1 MLRFEPVEYLI
12 RCTIQYVLYGPD
24 NDGCAPSNDNLLR
37 VYFVVEIVHRPVIF
51 HIHRDLLFRLAMEHG
66 KRGANLHL
74 AVIRARSKQSS
85 NYAFLGICPTEVVV
99 QDGEKG
105 YWMHRD
111 GGRSASKKSHPV
123 ISILFF
129 EPARNST
136 YPGVEVNPGAAF
148 CMNTADD
155 GGPRGIL
162 RGDPGKQAD
171 GRIEDKRSGIFW
183 EQAPMDAKKLSA
195 TAEVAF
201 YAFHLIGHSV
211 PSQNAFR
218 RDKSALPPYLCL
230 NAL

>member
-111 GGRSASKKSHPV
+111 GGRSASKKSYPV
-123 ISILFF
+123 IRIRVFKL
-129 EPARNST
+129 AGNST

-148 CMNTADD
+148 CMKTADE

-162 RGDPGKQAD
+162 RGDPGKQRTA
-171 GRIEDKRSGIFW
+171 GSRTSEAESSIHKRPWMPKSCR
-183 EQAPMDAKKLSA
+183 QRPRLPS
-195 TAEVAF
+195 TPSTS
-201 YAFHLIGHSV
+201 SV
-211 PSQNAFR
+211 TVSPPKMPSEETKVR
-218 RDKSALPPYLCL
+218 SRPICV
-230 NAL
+230 

>member
-1 MLRFEPVEYLI
+1 MKVVHRAVILHVYR
-12 RCTIQYVLYGPD
+12 
-24 NDGCAPSNDNLLR
+24 NLL
-37 VYFVVEIVHRPVIF
+37 
-51 HIHRDLLFRLAMEHG
+51 LRLTMENG
-66 KRGANLHL
+66 KRRANLHL
-74 AVIRARSKQSS
+74 AVVRARPEKSS
-85 NYAFLGICPTEVVV
+85 NYSFLGICPAEVVV

-218 RDKSALPPYLCL
+218 RDKSAPGPYLCL
-230 NAL
+230 NTL